1 MTDSE
6 RNTAAMR
13 LYWGLVDSGMTPAA
27 SEALASTVFDL
38 PKDNDLMRRL
48 RSRVEHTGVFGL
60 WDKMANAWATSY
72 DAIVY
77 GPNCVM
83 QAQLRQLE
91 GQGNEGVYDIREF
104 DVFGQPILE
113 SVEEAVLSEA

>member
-27 SEALASTVFDL
+27 SEALASTTFDL
-38 PKDNDLMRRL
+38 PKDNDLTRRL

-60 WDKMANAWATSY
+60 WSPVIGAWLAKN
-72 DAIVY
+72 DVLLH

-83 QAQLRQLE
+83 QAELRRIPDHLQE
-91 GQGNEGVYDIREF
+91 SFAIREF
-104 DVFGQPILE
+104 DVFGQP
-113 SVEEAVLSEA
+113 VLSEA